1 MQIPV
6 IGVDAGLDPLGL
18 SSDGTLEVPA
28 YDRAG
33 WYEGG
38 AKPGDRGP
46 AVIAAHVDSTTGP
59 AVFYRLRRLVAG
71 DVLAVHYDDGS
82 RVDFVVTGSERYPK
96 SQFPGEA
103 VYGATDVAALR
114 LITCAGA
121 FDRAARSYREN
132 LVVWAVASSPE
143 AER

>member
-18 SSDGTLEVPA
+18 SFDGTLEVPA

-38 AKPGDRGP
+38 AKPGDQGP

-71 DVLAVHYDDGS
+71 DALTVHYDDRS
-82 RVDFVVTGSERYPK
+82 SVDFVVTGSERYLK

-103 VYGATDVAALR
+103 VYGATDLPVLR
-114 LITCAGA
+114 LITCAGT

-132 LVVWAVASSPE
+132 LVVWAVASSP
-143 AER
+143 AS